1 MTYFQIQKEKE
12 KKYSN
17 EYSQKTS
24 HSENFGAFLWMSTFP
39 YAEDF
44 GILNCFFRNW
54 EASESLLWHNI
65 LNRVLESAPSLP
77 FPPCISRPLADFKSS
92 INSRVCKIIQITI

>member
-12 KKYSN
+12 EKYSN

-24 HSENFGAFLWMSTFP
+24 HSENFGALLWMSRFP

-44 GILNCFFRNW
+44 GILNCFFRN
-54 EASESLLWHNI
+54 
-65 LNRVLESAPSLP
+65 
-77 FPPCISRPLADFKSS
+77 
-92 INSRVCKIIQITI
+92 